1 MQVSKNTLIIAI
13 LFLTKVPGHLHIC
26 QFMNKFPSLNHVT
39 KLQRALS
46 KTCQRRKEIEMN
58 NLYI

>member
-46 KTCQRRKEIEMN
+46 KPVREERK
-58 NLYI
+58 